1 MGEDESAP
9 RREAGTR
16 ISESEYMTSAKLKAY
31 AHPLRRQL
39 MRVLSREGYGRASDL
54 ARIVGKPANQV
65 SFHLRAL
72 GEIGWIEEAPELAR
86 DGRDRVWRLVP
97 SALNVGSPEHP
108 TEDLDAGLAVLTVF
122 AEEQRE
128 LLERVSNWSAKYV
141 TGEDP
146 ETRGMA
152 MSATVRVTREEF
164 VELCE
169 RLQHA
174 IHEFAER
181 RPAGLRI
188 APDGDVHLYDLA
200 ILAADETI

>member
-1 MGEDESAP
+1 MGEKEPSERESAV
-9 RREAGTR
+9 ADV
-16 ISESEYMTSAKLKAY
+16 EYMTSAKLKAY

-39 MRVLSREGYGRASDL
+39 MRVLSREGYGRAADL

-72 GEIGWIEEAPELAR
+72 SEIGWLEEAPELAR

-108 TEDLDAGLAVLTVF
+108 AEDRDAGLAVLMVF
-122 AEEQRE
+122 AAEQRE
-128 LLERVSNWSAKYV
+128 LLERVSAWSAKYV

-146 ETRGMA
+146 QLRGMA
-152 MSATVRVTREEF
+152 MAGTVRVTREEF
-164 VELCE
+164 RELSE
-169 RLQHA
+169 RVQEA

-181 RPAGLRI
+181 RPAGMRI
-188 APDGDVHLYDLA
+188 EPDGDVHVYDFA
-200 ILAADETI
+200 FLAADETI